1 MNFAQLRAFHAIA
14 THGGFSA
21 AAQAL
26 GVSQPAITQ
35 HVKALEEA
43 VGARLFLRTGTGVE
57 LTRDGRDLLPKV
69 REAMLTLDD
78 IGSRME
84 NGRALRA
91 GHLAIGLCAPYLAM
105 PILRRFSSLHPG
117 LRLDVR
123 FDNSSRLLGLLA
135 EHRIDVVIVTL
146 SEPAPDVVCEKL
158 VDQRIQILVCAGH
171 PWWDRSSL
179 SPAEL
184 AGERFILRE
193 EGSMTRH
200 LFERGLAAHGIAITP
215 WLVLGSREA
224 VKEAAAAGLGP
235 GIVLSCELGSDPRLR
250 GVPVDE
256 PEMTACEYLV
266 TLPDL
271 RERGAVGAFFGIAHQ
286 VFAPLSDRP
295 QAFL

>member
-21 AAQAL
+21 AAKAL

-43 VGARLFLRTGTGVE
+43 IGARLFLRIGTGVE

-69 REAMLTLDD
+69 REAVLTLDD

-91 GHLAIGLCAPYLAM
+91 GHLALGLCAPFLAM
-105 PILRRFSSLHPG
+105 PILQRFSALHPG

-135 EHRIDVVIVTL
+135 GHRIDVVIVTL
-146 SEPAPDVVCEKL
+146 TGPEDGFICEKL
-158 VDQRIQILVCAGH
+158 VDQRIEILVPAGH
-171 PWWDRSSL
+171 PWWDRASL
-179 SPAEL
+179 KPSDL
-184 AGERFILRE
+184 AGERIILRE

-200 LFERGLAAHGIAITP
+200 LFERGLTARGVTITP
-215 WLVLGSREA
+215 ALVLGSREA
-224 VKEAAAAGLGP
+224 VKEAVAAGLGL
-235 GIVLSCELGSDPRLR
+235 GIVLCRELGTDPRLR
-250 GVPVDE
+250 GVPVDDAA
-256 PEMTACEYLV
+256 MAAGEYLV

-271 RERGAVGAFFGIAHQ
+271 RARGAVGAFFEVA
-286 VFAPLSDRP
+286 R
-295 QAFL
+295 QAFD

>member
-14 THGGFSA
+14 THGGFSS

-43 VGARLFLRTGTGVE
+43 IGARLFLRTGTGVE

-69 REAMLTLDD
+69 REAVLTLDD

-91 GHLAIGLCAPYLAM
+91 GHLALGLCAPFLAM
-105 PILRRFSSLHPG
+105 PIMRHFSALHPG
-117 LRLDVR
+117 LRLDVS

-146 SEPAPDVVCEKL
+146 TGPADGFICEKL
-158 VDQRIQILVCAGH
+158 VDQRIEILVPAGH
-171 PWWDRSSL
+171 PWWTRASL
-179 SPAEL
+179 EPADL
-184 AGERFILRE
+184 AGERFVLRE

-200 LFERGLAAHGIAITP
+200 LFERGLAAHGVAITP
-215 WLVLGSREA
+215 ALVLGSREA
-224 VKEAAAAGLGP
+224 IKEAVAAGLGL
-235 GIVLSCELGSDPRLR
+235 GIVLSRELGSDPRLR
-250 GVPVDE
+250 GVPVDDVA
-256 PEMTACEYLV
+256 MTAGEYLV

-271 RERGAVGAFFGIAHQ
+271 RARGAVGAFFEAARQ
-286 VFAPLSDRP
+286 VFA
-295 QAFL
+295 

>member
-69 REAMLTLDD
+69 REAVLTLDD
-78 IGSRME
+78 LGARME
-84 NGRALRA
+84 NGRALRS
-91 GHLAIGLCAPYLAM
+91 GHLALGLCAPFLAM
-105 PILRRFSSLHPG
+105 PILQRFSALHPG

-123 FDNSSRLLGLLA
+123 FDNSSRLLGLLT
-135 EHRIDVVIVTL
+135 EHRVDVVIVTL
-146 SEPAPDVVCEKL
+146 TAPPKGFVCERL
-158 VDQRIQILVCAGH
+158 VEQRVEILVPADH
-171 PWWDRSSL
+171 PWWGRPSL
-179 SPAEL
+179 QASEL
-184 AGERFILRE
+184 NGERFILRE

-200 LFERGLAAHGIAITP
+200 LFERGMAARGVEVTP
-215 WLVLGSREA
+215 TLVLGSREA
-224 VKEAAAAGLGP
+224 VKEAVAAGLGL
-235 GIVLSCELGSDPRLR
+235 GIVLSREKGSDPRLR
-250 GVPVDE
+250 GLPVDDAA
-256 PEMTACEYLV
+256 MTADEYLV

-271 RERGAVGAFFGIAHQ
+271 RARGAVAAFTDVA
-286 VFAPLSDRP
+286 R
-295 QAFL
+295 QAFA